1 MSTGELLN
9 KQICKIAKLTLLPLA
24 KLTLLIV
31 IAFSEKWLK
40 CEFYIPRQMSV
51 ITIFTQ
57 FISSHIDMGPS
68 LGVTRQPKMTSVHML
83 HLGA

>member
-1 MSTGELLN
+1 
-9 KQICKIAKLTLLPLA
+9 
-24 KLTLLIV
+24 
-31 IAFSEKWLK
+31 
-40 CEFYIPRQMSV
+40 MSV